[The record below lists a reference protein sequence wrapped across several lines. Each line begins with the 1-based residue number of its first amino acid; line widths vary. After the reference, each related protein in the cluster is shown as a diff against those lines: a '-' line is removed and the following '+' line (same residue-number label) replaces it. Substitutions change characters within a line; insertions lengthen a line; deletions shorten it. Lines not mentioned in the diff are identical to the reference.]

1 MENMMMQTYMSEDQ
15 IDSIKKKI
23 VAVEDELNQ
32 IMPSMDSWP
41 DSMREELVRII
52 CDLQQKREDLIAK
65 LDALEESRI
74 QSMTF

>member
-1 MENMMMQTYMSEDQ
+1 MNTYMIEDQ
-15 IDSIKKKI
+15 IDSIKNKI

-41 DSMREELVRII
+41 DNMREELVRII
-52 CDLQQKREDLIAK
+52 CDLQQKREDLISK

>member
-1 MENMMMQTYMSEDQ
+1 MHTYMVEDK
-15 IDSIKKKI
+15 IDSIKNQI

-32 IMPSMDSWP
+32 IMPSMESWP
-41 DSMREELVRII
+41 DNMREELVRVI
-52 CDLQQKREDLIAK
+52 CDLQRKREDLIAQ

>member
-1 MENMMMQTYMSEDQ
+1 MQTYMIEDQ
-15 IDSIKKKI
+15 IDSIKNKI

-32 IMPSMDSWP
+32 ILPSMDSWP
-41 DSMREELVRII
+41 DNMREELVRII
-52 CDLQQKREDLIAK
+52 CDLQRKREDLISK

>member
-1 MENMMMQTYMSEDQ
+1 MNTYMIEDQ
-15 IDSIKKKI
+15 IDSIKNRI

-41 DSMREELVRII
+41 DNMREELVRII
-52 CDLQQKREDLIAK
+52 CDLQRKREDLISK
-65 LDALEESRI
+65 LEVLEESRI

>member
-1 MENMMMQTYMSEDQ
+1 MSVNELYDMVEDK
-15 IDSIKKKI
+15 IDSIKNQI

-32 IMPSMDSWP
+32 IMPSMESWP
-41 DSMREELVRII
+41 DNMREELVRVI
-52 CDLQQKREDLIAK
+52 CDLQRKREDLITQ

>member
-1 MENMMMQTYMSEDQ
+1 MENMMMQTYMIEDQ
-15 IDSIKKKI
+15 IDSIKNKI

>member
-1 MENMMMQTYMSEDQ
+1 MNTYMIEDQ
-15 IDSIKKKI
+15 IDSIKNKI

-41 DSMREELVRII
+41 DNMREELVRII
-52 CDLQQKREDLIAK
+52 CDLQRKREDLIAK

>member
-1 MENMMMQTYMSEDQ
+1 MNTYMIEDQ
-15 IDSIKKKI
+15 IDSIKNKI

-32 IMPSMDSWP
+32 ILPSMDSWP
-41 DSMREELVRII
+41 DNMREELVRII
-52 CDLQQKREDLIAK
+52 CDLQRKREDLISK